1 VLAAVSAPAT
11 KILKRIG
18 AFMAKRPATAKKP
31 APSAK
36 KPVAASKPTK
46 APAAKVAASSKPPA
60 AKPAAKVAVKPAA
73 KTVPAKTP
81 ASKPAASKLA
91 AAKAPV
97 AKTEAAKPAAAAP
110 KPATAAVK
118 PDPKASK
125 TAPKATAAPKVE
137 KPAAASKPSAAA
149 KPAAPAK
156 PAAAA
161 KPAAPAKPA
170 PEAKPEPDA
179 EPAADASA
187 AANGGKPV
195 RKGITIVSPK
205 PVKKAK
211 PKLSADAV
219 LSHVGRLLDP
229 KGPAR
234 KPLIPSG
241 PSATTPSTLGMA
253 DPDAKFK
260 TPFNKKELDRY
271 RQILL
276 RKRGELVGD
285 VADLEQQALQGASG
299 SLSHTPQH
307 MAEQG
312 SEAYDQAL
320 QLDLAAA
327 DRKLIREIDD
337 ALKRIEAGSYGVCEL
352 TGNPIKQERLEEL
365 PWARYSIEAAR
376 ELERRSHRL

>member
-1 VLAAVSAPAT
+1 
-11 KILKRIG
+11 
-18 AFMAKRPATAKKP
+18 
-31 APSAK
+31 
-36 KPVAASKPTK
+36 
-46 APAAKVAASSKPPA
+46 
-60 AKPAAKVAVKPAA
+60 
-73 KTVPAKTP
+73 
-81 ASKPAASKLA
+81 
-91 AAKAPV
+91 
-97 AKTEAAKPAAAAP
+97 
-110 KPATAAVK
+110 
-118 PDPKASK
+118 
-125 TAPKATAAPKVE
+125 
-137 KPAAASKPSAAA
+137 
-149 KPAAPAK
+149 
-156 PAAAA
+156 
-161 KPAAPAKPA
+161 
-170 PEAKPEPDA
+170 
-179 EPAADASA
+179 
-187 AANGGKPV
+187 
-195 RKGITIVSPK
+195 
-205 PVKKAK
+205 
-211 PKLSADAV
+211 
-219 LSHVGRLLDP
+219 
-229 KGPAR
+229 
-234 KPLIPSG
+234 
-241 PSATTPSTLGMA
+241 MA